1 MGRSFDELAAAAKAG
16 WSDDARRVYDAAVS
30 AFDAEMDEREQLGA
44 QLAAARKARG
54 LTQTDLAMQL
64 RCHQSFIARIESG
77 QRRIDVVELVILAR
91 ATGLDLAA
99 VLAAIAREVPDG
111 AGL

>member
-44 QLAAARKARG
+44 QLAAARKALG
-54 LTQTDLAMQL
+54 LTQPDLSALTGIQ
-64 RCHQSFIARIESG
+64 QAEISRIERGAGNPTAATLLRLADALG
-77 QRRIDVVELVILAR
+77 QRLTLTPA
-91 ATGLDLAA
+91 
-99 VLAAIAREVPDG
+99 
-111 AGL
+111 

>member
-54 LTQTDLAMQL
+54 LTQPDLSALTGIQ
-64 RCHQSFIARIESG
+64 QAEISRIERGAGNPTAATLLRLADALG
-77 QRRIDVVELVILAR
+77 QRLTLAPL
-91 ATGLDLAA
+91 T
-99 VLAAIAREVPDG
+99 
-111 AGL
+111 

>member
-54 LTQTDLAMQL
+54 LTQPDLSALTGIQ
-64 RCHQSFIARIESG
+64 QAEISRIE
-77 QRRIDVVELVILAR
+77 R
-91 ATGLDLAA
+91 
-99 VLAAIAREVPDG
+99 G
-111 AGL
+111 AGNPTAATLLRLADALGLRLTLAPA

>member
-1 MGRSFDELAAAAKAG
+1 MMGKSFDELAAAAKAG

-54 LTQTDLAMQL
+54 LTQPDLSVLTGIQQAEI
-64 RCHQSFIARIESG
+64 SRIERGAGNPTAATLLRLADALG
-77 QRRIDVVELVILAR
+77 QRLTLTPA
-91 ATGLDLAA
+91 
-99 VLAAIAREVPDG
+99 
-111 AGL
+111 

>member
-16 WSDDARRVYDAAVS
+16 WSNDARRVYDAAAS

-54 LTQTDLAMQL
+54 LTQPDLSALTGIQ
-64 RCHQSFIARIESG
+64 QAEISRIERGAGNPTAATLLRLADALG
-77 QRRIDVVELVILAR
+77 QRLTLTPA
-91 ATGLDLAA
+91 
-99 VLAAIAREVPDG
+99 
-111 AGL
+111 